1 VETPFRIRERMVLN
15 GIVALGMRESDF
27 FFSLKE
33 VI

>member
-1 VETPFRIRERMVLN
+1 METPFRTRQTMVLN

-27 FFSLKE
+27 FSSLKE